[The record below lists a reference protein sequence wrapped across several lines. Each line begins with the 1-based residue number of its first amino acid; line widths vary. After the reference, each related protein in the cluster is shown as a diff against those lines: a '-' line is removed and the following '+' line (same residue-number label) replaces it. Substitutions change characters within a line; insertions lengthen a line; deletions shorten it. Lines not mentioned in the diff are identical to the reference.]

1 MCSPP
6 ISEAYAKWLEEFQGK
21 YVEVSDLNNRLS
33 FSYALQLFGRA
44 FTERYPRA
52 GAFLPSTTKV
62 FSTLA
67 VFFRGGEQV
76 GNESIAAFVLI

>member
-67 VFFRGGEQV
+67 VFFLGG
-76 GNESIAAFVLI
+76 GNKWVMRVLQPLY